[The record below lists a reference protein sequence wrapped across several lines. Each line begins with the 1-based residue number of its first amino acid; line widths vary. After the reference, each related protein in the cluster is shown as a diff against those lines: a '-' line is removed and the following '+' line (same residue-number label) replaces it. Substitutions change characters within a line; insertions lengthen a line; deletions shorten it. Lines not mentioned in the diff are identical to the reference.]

1 MSRRSR
7 FLRLVL
13 LDRQGDALVEQSRAR
28 LRHGFAQREMVTTFA
43 VGAAF
48 LAAAVGCLW
57 LPARASSPL
66 VILALVVCYA
76 IAARVEFEV
85 GFASAVPTQLVFL
98 PMLFLAPIGV
108 VPLMVAAGF
117 ILSQLPEH
125 ARGDRHPDRIVLHLV
140 SSWYA
145 IGPVLVLAA
154 AGSPPPRVGDLPIV
168 LLALTAQFGFDL
180 AGSAARACV
189 GLGISFR
196 AVLRALGPAWL
207 VDGALTPIGLALAFT
222 AADTAPGFLLGVPL
236 MGLLAYFAR
245 ERKDR
250 IDQALELSH
259 AYRGT
264 ALLLGDMVEA
274 DDAYT
279 GLHSQDVVSLVLRV
293 ADQLGLDA
301 DARRDA
307 ELTALLHDVGK
318 VRIAKSIINKPGALT
333 ADERE
338 IINTHTVEGQLMLEK
353 VGGLLGHVG
362 GLVRSCHERWDGQ
375 GYPDGL
381 SGEDI
386 PLVARIVCAC
396 DALSAMTADR
406 PSRPALATGTALD
419 ELRPLRGLPSS
430 TLASWRRWSPSPAR
444 PSLPRSPDARDVRG
458 RYALVSSNGGAGRPV
473 DASEVAVNDP
483 VSSFRL
489 LIGSLG
495 ELQVP
500 GGVVI
505 PRMRFREADS
515 SSARGWTSP
524 HWLSRTY
531 WRAPRR
537 AR

>member
-396 DALSAMTADR
+396 DAFSAMTSDR
-406 PSRPALATGTALD
+406 PYRPALATGTALD
-419 ELRPLRGLPSS
+419 ELRRCAGTQFDPRVVEALV
-430 TLASWRRWSPSPAR
+430 AVSPAEA
-444 PSLPRSPDARDVRG
+444 PLA
-458 RYALVSSNGGAGRPV
+458 
-473 DASEVAVNDP
+473 EVA
-483 VSSFRL
+483 
-489 LIGSLG
+489 
-495 ELQVP
+495 
-500 GGVVI
+500 
-505 PRMRFREADS
+505 
-515 SSARGWTSP
+515 
-524 HWLSRTY
+524 
-531 WRAPRR
+531 
-537 AR
+537 

>member
-1 MSRRSR
+1 MPP
-7 FLRLVL
+7 
-13 LDRQGDALVEQSRAR
+13 
-28 LRHGFAQREMVTTFA
+28 
-43 VGAAF
+43 
-48 LAAAVGCLW
+48 GCLRGR
-57 LPARASSPL
+57 PPRI
-66 VILALVVCYA
+66 VIIALVVCYA

-117 ILSQLPEH
+117 VLSQLPEH
-125 ARGDRHPDRIVLHLV
+125 ARGDWHPERIVLHLV

-168 LLALTAQFGFDL
+168 LLALMAQFGFDL
-180 AGSAARACV
+180 AGSAARACL

-196 AVLRALGPAWL
+196 ALLRALGPAWL

-222 AADTAPGFLLGVPL
+222 ATDTAPGFLLGVPL
-236 MGLLAYFAR
+236 MALLAYFAR

-301 DARRDA
+301 DERRDA

-353 VGGLLGHVG
+353 VGGPARPRRRAGALVSRAVGRAWLSRPACRRGHPAG
-362 GLVRSCHERWDGQ
+362 RADRVRLRCLQRDDVRPAVSDGARRRHR
-375 GYPDGL
+375 
-381 SGEDI
+381 SRRAS
-386 PLVARIVCAC
+386 PLRGDPV
-396 DALSAMTADR
+396 R
-406 PSRPALATGTALD
+406 PSRRRRADRRLPGRGTAC
-419 ELRPLRGLPSS
+419 RGRL
-430 TLASWRRWSPSPAR
+430 
-444 PSLPRSPDARDVRG
+444 DARDVRG
-458 RYALVSSNGGAGRPV
+458 RYALVSVGWWSRPSGGRAGSRRKRP
-473 DASEVAVNDP
+473 
-483 VSSFRL
+483 R
-489 LIGSLG
+489 I
-495 ELQVP
+495 EL
-500 GGVVI
+500 
-505 PRMRFREADS
+505 S
-515 SSARGWTSP
+515 SP
-524 HWLSRTY
+524 HWL
-531 WRAPRR
+531 PR
-537 AR
+537 